1 MNMIF
6 FFKLMADPCSDCI
19 TEHDMSHLL
28 TKKTEIISHPLP
40 YKNSTSYVTSN
51 EQRNRKMDSLNKG

>member
-1 MNMIF
+1 
-6 FFKLMADPCSDCI
+6 MAAPCSDCI
-19 TEHDMSHLL
+19 IQHEMSHLL

-40 YKNSTSYVTSN
+40 HKNATLYVTSN

>member
-1 MNMIF
+1 
-6 FFKLMADPCSDCI
+6 MADPCSDCI
-19 TEHDMSHLL
+19 IEHDMSHLL

-51 EQRNRKMDSLNKG
+51 EQRNRKMDSLNKS